1 MIIYIVSCLEEAGE
15 KMKMIK
21 QGLFHIHEAA
31 LVALAMWGIE
41 TFYTFFVIS
50 AVVGHVKRRS
60 WQGGKG
66 LLATSKRANRYGLG
80 RKHTCGDM

>member
-50 AVVGHVKRRS
+50 AVVGHVKGAVGKAEKGS
-60 WQGGKG
+60 WQHLRG
-66 LLATSKRANRYGLG
+66 LIVTG
-80 RKHTCGDM
+80 